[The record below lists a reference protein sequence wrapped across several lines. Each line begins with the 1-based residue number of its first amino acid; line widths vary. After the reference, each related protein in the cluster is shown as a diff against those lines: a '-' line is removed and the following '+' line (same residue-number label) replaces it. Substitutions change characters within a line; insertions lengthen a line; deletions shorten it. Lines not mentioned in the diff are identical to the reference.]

1 MIGDLSRVQKIYLVT
16 GRTDMRKSFDGLM
29 AVIRDNFQ
37 MDPFSN
43 AVFLFCGRKKNT
55 MKALYF
61 DRDGFVLLQKRLDN
75 GKFQWPRNASEV
87 RPLTRQKDLMIQMLS
102 ERLEE
107 KDETIT
113 ELKETIND
121 LKETIAGLRETLDEF
136 QRKLFGTGSGKTKQ
150 DKETEETVTTIVKS
164 HKRTAR
170 KAKATREDQYGN
182 LPIHKEVIPLP
193 EEDKYCPYCNSKM
206 EYVTETFVREEL
218 RITPAKVERIHYYQE
233 KWQCPE
239 CKKDGDG
246 TFAESKTPT
255 ALIPHSPASPSIVS
269 YVAMEKIGLAMPYY
283 RQEFLMNQMGFTL
296 PRETMANWI
305 IYVAGNYFYPIYER
319 LHEELLK
326 RDLVHAD
333 ETTCQVLREKGRTA
347 EQTSYMWLY
356 TTGSDAYTP
365 IVLYDYQP
373 SRKGSCAQN
382 FPEGFRGLVQC
393 DGYQGYNKLE
403 DVILVCCLAH
413 ARRKFFEA
421 VPAARRKRLK
431 LLDINSDEAI
441 EDISLPD
448 EAEAKQLLPAEIGLL
463 YCNKLFY
470 LERTL
475 KDLNPDERKQQ
486 RDVLEQPVWDQFWN
500 WLDTLHPTGGSKLG
514 KAVNYAQ
521 NHHDTLMNYLLD
533 GRCEI
538 SNNRAER
545 KAKSYAIGWKAFLF
559 HTSETGAG
567 ASAVMYSIVETAK
580 ANNLNIFQYLYT
592 VLLYMPDYMNS
603 SAGIE
608 QLMPWSEFIKE
619 QCSGLIDVESNVPEK
634 RIPLPHR

>member
-1 MIGDLSRVQKIYLVT
+1 
-16 GRTDMRKSFDGLM
+16 
-29 AVIRDNFQ
+29 
-37 MDPFSN
+37 MDPKGQN
-43 AVFLFCGRKKNT
+43 ILFRSQ
-55 MKALYF
+55 L
-61 DRDGFVLLQKRLDN
+61 
-75 GKFQWPRNASEV
+75 E
-87 RPLTRQKDLMIQMLS
+87 QKDHMIQMLS
-102 ERLEE
+102 ERLNE

-113 ELKETIND
+113 DLKETIKD
-121 LKETIAGLRETLDEF
+121 LKETIAGLRETLNEF
-136 QRKLFGTGSGKTKQ
+136 QRKLFGTSSEKTNQ
-150 DKETEETVTTIVKS
+150 DEKTEDEKPEETVTTTVKS
-164 HKRTAR
+164 HKRTTH

-182 LPIHKEVIPLP
+182 LPIRKEVIPLP
-193 EEDKYCPYCNSKM
+193 EEDKHCPYCNSLM

-239 CKKDGDG
+239 CRKDGDG

-255 ALIPHSPASPSIVS
+255 ALIPHSPASPSMVA
-269 YVAMEKIGLAMPYY
+269 YVAMEKTGLAMPYY
-283 RQEFLMNQMGFTL
+283 RQEFLMQQLGFTL

-305 IYVAGNYFYPIYER
+305 IYVAENYFYPIYDR
-319 LHEELLK
+319 LHEGLLK

-333 ETTCQVLREKGRTA
+333 ETTCQVLHEKGRTA
-347 EQTSYMWLY
+347 EQVSYMWLY
-356 TTGSDAYTP
+356 TTGNDGLAP

-382 FPEGFRGLVQC
+382 FLEGFHGLVQC
-393 DGYQGYNKLE
+393 DGYQGYNRLE
-403 DVILVCCLAH
+403 DVTLVCCLAH

-421 VPAARRKRLK
+421 VPAARRKKLK
-431 LLDINSDEAI
+431 LLDINSDVAI
-441 EDISLPD
+441 EDTGLPEEE
-448 EAEAKQLLPAEIGLL
+448 EAEQLLPAEIGLM

-475 KDLNPDERKQQ
+475 KDLDPGERKQQ
-486 RDVLEQPVWDQFWN
+486 RAVLEQPVWDQFWN
-500 WLDTLHPTGGSKLG
+500 WLGTLHPTGGSKLG

-545 KAKSYAIGWKAFLF
+545 KAKSYAIGRKAFLF
-559 HTSETGAG
+559 HTSEAGAG

-608 QLMPWSEFIKE
+608 QLMPWSDFIKE
-619 QCSGLIDVESNVPEK
+619 QCSGLIDVESNVPEN
-634 RIPLPHR
+634 RIPLPLR

>member
-1 MIGDLSRVQKIYLVT
+1 
-16 GRTDMRKSFDGLM
+16 
-29 AVIRDNFQ
+29 
-37 MDPFSN
+37 MDPEGQN
-43 AVFLFCGRKKNT
+43 ILF
-55 MKALYF
+55 
-61 DRDGFVLLQKRLDN
+61 
-75 GKFQWPRNASEV
+75 RNQLE
-87 RPLTRQKDLMIQMLS
+87 QKDLMIQMLS
-102 ERLEE
+102 ERLNE

-113 ELKETIND
+113 D
-121 LKETIAGLRETLDEF
+121 LKETIKDLKVTIVGLQETLNEF
-136 QRKLFGTGSGKTKQ
+136 QRRLFGTSSEKTKQ
-150 DKETEETVTTIVKS
+150 DEKPEETVTTTVKS
-164 HKRTAR
+164 HKRTTR

-182 LPIHKEVIPLP
+182 LPIRKEVIPLS
-193 EEDKYCPYCNSKM
+193 EEDKHCPYCNSLM

-283 RQEFLMNQMGFTL
+283 RQEFLMQQLGFTL

-305 IYVAGNYFYPIYER
+305 IYVAEHYFYPIYDR

-333 ETTCQVLREKGRTA
+333 ETTCQVLREKGRAA

-356 TTGSDAYTP
+356 TTGNDGLIP

-373 SRKGSCAQN
+373 SRKGSCVQN
-382 FPEGFRGLVQC
+382 FLEGFHGLVQC

-421 VPAARRKRLK
+421 VPAAMRKRLK
-431 LLDINSDEAI
+431 LLDINSDVVI
-441 EDISLPD
+441 EDINLPD
-448 EAEAKQLLPAEIGLL
+448 EEEAKQLLPAEIGLL

-475 KDLNPDERKQQ
+475 KDLDPEERKQQ
-486 RDVLEQPVWDQFWN
+486 RTVLEQPVWDQFWN

-514 KAVNYAQ
+514 KAVVYAQ
-521 NHHDTLMNYLLD
+521 NHHETLMNYLLD

-545 KAKSYAIGWKAFLF
+545 KAKSYAIGRKAFLF
-559 HTSETGAG
+559 HTSEAGAG

-592 VLLYMPDYMNS
+592 VLLYIPDYLNS

-608 QLMPWSEFIKE
+608 QLMPWSKFIKE
-619 QCSGLIDVESNVPEK
+619 QCSGLIDVESNVPEN
-634 RIPLPHR
+634 RIPLPNA

>member
-1 MIGDLSRVQKIYLVT
+1 
-16 GRTDMRKSFDGLM
+16 
-29 AVIRDNFQ
+29 
-37 MDPFSN
+37 MDPKGQDI
-43 AVFLFCGRKKNT
+43 LFN
-55 MKALYF
+55 
-61 DRDGFVLLQKRLDN
+61 
-75 GKFQWPRNASEV
+75 SE
-87 RPLTRQKDLMIQMLS
+87 TRQKDLMIQMLS
-102 ERLEE
+102 ERLDE
-107 KDETIT
+107 KDGTIT

-136 QRKLFGTGSGKTKQ
+136 QRKLFGTGSEKTKQ

-164 HKRTAR
+164 HKRTTR

-283 RQEFLMNQMGFTL
+283 RQEFLMNQLGFTL

-305 IYVAGNYFYPIYER
+305 IYVAENYFYPIYER

-356 TTGSDAYTP
+356 TTGSDALTP

-373 SRKGSCAQN
+373 SCKGSCAQN

-393 DGYQGYNKLE
+393 DGYQGYN
-403 DVILVCCLAH
+403 
-413 ARRKFFEA
+413 
-421 VPAARRKRLK
+421 
-431 LLDINSDEAI
+431 
-441 EDISLPD
+441 
-448 EAEAKQLLPAEIGLL
+448 
-463 YCNKLFY
+463 
-470 LERTL
+470 
-475 KDLNPDERKQQ
+475 
-486 RDVLEQPVWDQFWN
+486 
-500 WLDTLHPTGGSKLG
+500 KLG

-545 KAKSYAIGWKAFLF
+545 KAKSYAIGRKAFLF

>member
-1 MIGDLSRVQKIYLVT
+1 
-16 GRTDMRKSFDGLM
+16 
-29 AVIRDNFQ
+29 
-37 MDPFSN
+37 MDPEGQN
-43 AVFLFCGRKKNT
+43 ILF
-55 MKALYF
+55 
-61 DRDGFVLLQKRLDN
+61 
-75 GKFQWPRNASEV
+75 RNQLE
-87 RPLTRQKDLMIQMLS
+87 QKDLMIQMLS
-102 ERLEE
+102 ERLNE

-113 ELKETIND
+113 D
-121 LKETIAGLRETLDEF
+121 LKETIKDLKVTIVGLQETLNEF
-136 QRKLFGTGSGKTKQ
+136 QRRLFGTSSEKTKQ
-150 DKETEETVTTIVKS
+150 DEKPEETVTTTVKS
-164 HKRTAR
+164 HKRTTR

-182 LPIHKEVIPLP
+182 LPIRKEVIPLS
-193 EEDKYCPYCNSKM
+193 EEDKHCPYCNSLM

-283 RQEFLMNQMGFTL
+283 RQEFLMQQLGFTL

-305 IYVAGNYFYPIYER
+305 IYVAEHYFYPIYDR
-319 LHEELLK
+319 LHEELLR

-333 ETTCQVLREKGRTA
+333 ETTCQVLREKGRAA

-356 TTGSDAYTP
+356 TTGNDGLTP

-373 SRKGSCAQN
+373 SRKGSCVQN
-382 FPEGFRGLVQC
+382 FLEGFHGLVQC

-421 VPAARRKRLK
+421 VPAAMRKRLK

-441 EDISLPD
+441 EDINLPD
-448 EAEAKQLLPAEIGLL
+448 EEEAKQLLPAEIGLL

-475 KDLNPDERKQQ
+475 KDLDPEERKQQ
-486 RDVLEQPVWDQFWN
+486 RTVLEQPVWDQFWN

-514 KAVNYAQ
+514 KAVVYAQ
-521 NHHDTLMNYLLD
+521 NHHETLMNYLLD

-545 KAKSYAIGWKAFLF
+545 KAKSYAIGRKAFLF
-559 HTSETGAG
+559 HTSEAGAG

-580 ANNLNIFQYLYT
+580 TNNLNIFQYLYT
-592 VLLYMPDYMNS
+592 VLLYIPDYLNS

-608 QLMPWSEFIKE
+608 QLMPWSKFIKE
-619 QCSGLIDVESNVPEK
+619 QCSGLIDVESNVPEN
-634 RIPLPHR
+634 RIPLPNV

>member
-1 MIGDLSRVQKIYLVT
+1 
-16 GRTDMRKSFDGLM
+16 
-29 AVIRDNFQ
+29 
-37 MDPFSN
+37 MDPEGQN
-43 AVFLFCGRKKNT
+43 ILF
-55 MKALYF
+55 
-61 DRDGFVLLQKRLDN
+61 
-75 GKFQWPRNASEV
+75 RNQLE
-87 RPLTRQKDLMIQMLS
+87 QKDLMIQMLS
-102 ERLEE
+102 ERLNE

-113 ELKETIND
+113 D
-121 LKETIAGLRETLDEF
+121 LKETIKDLKVTIVGLQETLNEF
-136 QRKLFGTGSGKTKQ
+136 QRRLFGTSSEKTKQ
-150 DKETEETVTTIVKS
+150 DEKPEETVTTTVKS
-164 HKRTAR
+164 HKRTTR

-182 LPIHKEVIPLP
+182 LPIRKEVIPLS
-193 EEDKYCPYCNSKM
+193 EEDKHCPYCNSLM

-283 RQEFLMNQMGFTL
+283 RQEFLMQQLGFTL

-305 IYVAGNYFYPIYER
+305 IYVAEHYFYPIYDR

-333 ETTCQVLREKGRTA
+333 ETTCQVLREKGRAA

-356 TTGSDAYTP
+356 TTGNDGLIP

-373 SRKGSCAQN
+373 SRKGSCVQN
-382 FPEGFRGLVQC
+382 FLEGFHGLVQC

-421 VPAARRKRLK
+421 VPAAKRKKLK
-431 LLDINSDEAI
+431 LLDINSDVAI
-441 EDISLPD
+441 EDINLPD
-448 EAEAKQLLPAEIGLL
+448 EEEAKQLLPAEIGLL

-475 KDLNPDERKQQ
+475 KDLDPEERKQQ
-486 RDVLEQPVWDQFWN
+486 RTVLEQPVWDQFWN

-514 KAVNYAQ
+514 KAVVYAQ
-521 NHHDTLMNYLLD
+521 NHHETLMNYLLD

-545 KAKSYAIGWKAFLF
+545 KAKSYAIGRKAFLF
-559 HTSETGAG
+559 HTSEAGAG

-592 VLLYMPDYMNS
+592 VLLYIPDYLNS

-608 QLMPWSEFIKE
+608 QLMPWSQFIKE
-619 QCSGLIDVESNVPEK
+619 QCSGLIDVESNVPEN
-634 RIPLPHR
+634 RIPLPNV

>member
-1 MIGDLSRVQKIYLVT
+1 
-16 GRTDMRKSFDGLM
+16 
-29 AVIRDNFQ
+29 
-37 MDPFSN
+37 MDPKGQDI
-43 AVFLFCGRKKNT
+43 LFN
-55 MKALYF
+55 
-61 DRDGFVLLQKRLDN
+61 
-75 GKFQWPRNASEV
+75 SEI
-87 RPLTRQKDLMIQMLS
+87 RQKDLMIQMLS
-102 ERLEE
+102 ERLDE

-136 QRKLFGTGSGKTKQ
+136 QRKLFGTGSEKIKQ

-164 HKRTAR
+164 HKRTTR

-218 RITPAKVERIHYYQE
+218 RITPAK
-233 KWQCPE
+233 
-239 CKKDGDG
+239 
-246 TFAESKTPT
+246 
-255 ALIPHSPASPSIVS
+255 
-269 YVAMEKIGLAMPYY
+269 YVAMEKTGLAMPYY
-283 RQEFLMNQMGFTL
+283 RQEFLMNQLGFTL

-305 IYVAGNYFYPIYER
+305 IYVAENYFYPIYER

-356 TTGSDAYTP
+356 TTGSDALTP

-373 SRKGSCAQN
+373 SCKGSCAQN
-382 FPEGFRGLVQC
+382 FLEGFRGLVQC
-393 DGYQGYNKLE
+393 DGYQGYN
-403 DVILVCCLAH
+403 
-413 ARRKFFEA
+413 
-421 VPAARRKRLK
+421 
-431 LLDINSDEAI
+431 
-441 EDISLPD
+441 
-448 EAEAKQLLPAEIGLL
+448 
-463 YCNKLFY
+463 
-470 LERTL
+470 
-475 KDLNPDERKQQ
+475 
-486 RDVLEQPVWDQFWN
+486 
-500 WLDTLHPTGGSKLG
+500 KLG

-545 KAKSYAIGWKAFLF
+545 KAKSYAIGRKAFLF

-592 VLLYMPDYMNS
+592 VLLYMPDYTNS

>member
-1 MIGDLSRVQKIYLVT
+1 
-16 GRTDMRKSFDGLM
+16 
-29 AVIRDNFQ
+29 
-37 MDPFSN
+37 MDPEGQN
-43 AVFLFCGRKKNT
+43 ILF
-55 MKALYF
+55 
-61 DRDGFVLLQKRLDN
+61 
-75 GKFQWPRNASEV
+75 RNQLE
-87 RPLTRQKDLMIQMLS
+87 QKDLMIQMLS
-102 ERLEE
+102 ERLNE

-113 ELKETIND
+113 D
-121 LKETIAGLRETLDEF
+121 LKETIKDLKVTIVGLQETLNEF
-136 QRKLFGTGSGKTKQ
+136 QRRLFGTSSEKTKQ
-150 DKETEETVTTIVKS
+150 DEKPEETVTTTVKS
-164 HKRTAR
+164 HKRTTR

-182 LPIHKEVIPLP
+182 LPIRKEVIPLS
-193 EEDKYCPYCNSKM
+193 EEDKHCPYCNSLI

-283 RQEFLMNQMGFTL
+283 RQEFLMQQLGFTL

-305 IYVAGNYFYPIYER
+305 IYVAEHYFYPIYDR

-333 ETTCQVLREKGRTA
+333 ETTCQVLREKGRAA

-356 TTGSDAYTP
+356 TTGNDGLIP

-373 SRKGSCAQN
+373 SRKGSCVQN
-382 FPEGFRGLVQC
+382 FLEGFHGLVQC

-421 VPAARRKRLK
+421 VPAAMRKRLK
-431 LLDINSDEAI
+431 LLDINSDVVI
-441 EDISLPD
+441 EDINLPD
-448 EAEAKQLLPAEIGLL
+448 EEEAKQLLPAEIGLL

-475 KDLNPDERKQQ
+475 KDLDPEERKQQ
-486 RDVLEQPVWDQFWN
+486 RTVLEQPVWDQFWN

-514 KAVNYAQ
+514 KAVVYAQ
-521 NHHDTLMNYLLD
+521 NHHETLMNYLLD

-545 KAKSYAIGWKAFLF
+545 KAKSYAIGRKAFLF
-559 HTSETGAG
+559 HTSEAGAG

-592 VLLYMPDYMNS
+592 VLLYIPDYLNS

-608 QLMPWSEFIKE
+608 QLMPWSKFIKE
-619 QCSGLIDVESNVPEK
+619 QCSGLIDVESNVPEN
-634 RIPLPHR
+634 RIPLPNA

>member
-1 MIGDLSRVQKIYLVT
+1 
-16 GRTDMRKSFDGLM
+16 
-29 AVIRDNFQ
+29 
-37 MDPFSN
+37 MDPEGQN
-43 AVFLFCGRKKNT
+43 ILF
-55 MKALYF
+55 
-61 DRDGFVLLQKRLDN
+61 
-75 GKFQWPRNASEV
+75 RNQLE
-87 RPLTRQKDLMIQMLS
+87 QKDLMIQMLS
-102 ERLEE
+102 ERLNE

-113 ELKETIND
+113 D
-121 LKETIAGLRETLDEF
+121 LKETIKDLKVTIVGLQETLNEF
-136 QRKLFGTGSGKTKQ
+136 QRRLFGTSSEKTKQ
-150 DKETEETVTTIVKS
+150 DEKPEETVTTTVKS
-164 HKRTAR
+164 HKRTTR

-182 LPIHKEVIPLP
+182 LPIRKEVIPLS
-193 EEDKYCPYCNSKM
+193 EEDKHCPYCNSLM

-283 RQEFLMNQMGFTL
+283 RQEFLMQQLGFTL

-305 IYVAGNYFYPIYER
+305 IYVAEHYFYPIYDR

-333 ETTCQVLREKGRTA
+333 ETTCQVLREKGRAA

-356 TTGSDAYTP
+356 TTGNDGLIP

-373 SRKGSCAQN
+373 SRKGSCVQN
-382 FPEGFRGLVQC
+382 FLEGFHGLVQC

-421 VPAARRKRLK
+421 VPAAMRKRLK
-431 LLDINSDEAI
+431 LLDINSDVVI
-441 EDISLPD
+441 EDINLPD
-448 EAEAKQLLPAEIGLL
+448 EEEAKQLLPAEIGLL

-475 KDLNPDERKQQ
+475 KDLDPEERKQQ
-486 RDVLEQPVWDQFWN
+486 RTVLEQPVWEQFWN

-514 KAVNYAQ
+514 KAVVYAQ
-521 NHHDTLMNYLLD
+521 NHHETLMNYLLD

-545 KAKSYAIGWKAFLF
+545 KAKSYAIGRKAFLF
-559 HTSETGAG
+559 HTSEAGAG

-592 VLLYMPDYMNS
+592 VLLYIPDYLNS

-608 QLMPWSEFIKE
+608 QLMPWSKFIKE
-619 QCSGLIDVESNVPEK
+619 QCSGLIDVESNVPEN
-634 RIPLPHR
+634 RIPLPNA

>member
-1 MIGDLSRVQKIYLVT
+1 
-16 GRTDMRKSFDGLM
+16 
-29 AVIRDNFQ
+29 
-37 MDPFSN
+37 MDPEGQN
-43 AVFLFCGRKKNT
+43 ILF
-55 MKALYF
+55 
-61 DRDGFVLLQKRLDN
+61 
-75 GKFQWPRNASEV
+75 RNQLE
-87 RPLTRQKDLMIQMLS
+87 QKDLMIQMLS
-102 ERLEE
+102 ERLNE

-113 ELKETIND
+113 D
-121 LKETIAGLRETLDEF
+121 LKETIKDLKVTIVGLQETLNEF
-136 QRKLFGTGSGKTKQ
+136 QRRLFGTSSEKTKQ
-150 DKETEETVTTIVKS
+150 DEKPEETVKTTVKS
-164 HKRTAR
+164 HKRTTR

-182 LPIHKEVIPLP
+182 LPIRKEVIPLS
-193 EEDKYCPYCNSKM
+193 EEDKHCPYCNSLM

-283 RQEFLMNQMGFTL
+283 RQEFLMQQLGFTL

-305 IYVAGNYFYPIYER
+305 IYVAEHYFYPIYDR

-333 ETTCQVLREKGRTA
+333 ETTCQVLREKGRAA

-356 TTGSDAYTP
+356 TTGNDGLIP

-373 SRKGSCAQN
+373 SRKGSCVQN
-382 FPEGFRGLVQC
+382 FLEGFHGLVQC

-421 VPAARRKRLK
+421 VPAAMRKRLK
-431 LLDINSDEAI
+431 LLDINSDVVI
-441 EDISLPD
+441 EDINLPD
-448 EAEAKQLLPAEIGLL
+448 EEEAKQLLPAEIGLL

-475 KDLNPDERKQQ
+475 KDLDPEERKQQ
-486 RDVLEQPVWDQFWN
+486 RTVLEQPVWDQFWN

-514 KAVNYAQ
+514 KAVVYAQ
-521 NHHDTLMNYLLD
+521 NHHETLMNYLLD

-545 KAKSYAIGWKAFLF
+545 KAKSYAIGRKAFLF
-559 HTSETGAG
+559 HTSEAGAG

-592 VLLYMPDYMNS
+592 VLLYIPDYLNS

-608 QLMPWSEFIKE
+608 QLMPWSKFIKE
-619 QCSGLIDVESNVPEK
+619 QCSGLIDVESNVPEN
-634 RIPLPHR
+634 RIPLPNA

>member
-1 MIGDLSRVQKIYLVT
+1 
-16 GRTDMRKSFDGLM
+16 
-29 AVIRDNFQ
+29 
-37 MDPFSN
+37 MDPEGQN
-43 AVFLFCGRKKNT
+43 ILF
-55 MKALYF
+55 
-61 DRDGFVLLQKRLDN
+61 
-75 GKFQWPRNASEV
+75 RNQLE
-87 RPLTRQKDLMIQMLS
+87 QKDLMIQMLS
-102 ERLEE
+102 ERLNE

-113 ELKETIND
+113 D
-121 LKETIAGLRETLDEF
+121 LKETIKDLKVTIVGLQETLNEF
-136 QRKLFGTGSGKTKQ
+136 QRRLFGTSSEKTKQ
-150 DKETEETVTTIVKS
+150 DEKPEETVTTTVKS
-164 HKRTAR
+164 HKRTTR

-182 LPIHKEVIPLP
+182 LPIRKEVIPLS
-193 EEDKYCPYCNSKM
+193 EEDKHCPYCNSLM

-283 RQEFLMNQMGFTL
+283 RQEFLMQQLGFTL

-305 IYVAGNYFYPIYER
+305 IYVAEHYFYPIYDR

-333 ETTCQVLREKGRTA
+333 ETTCQVLREKGRAA

-356 TTGSDAYTP
+356 TTGNDGLIP

-373 SRKGSCAQN
+373 SRKGSCVQN
-382 FPEGFRGLVQC
+382 FLEGFHGLVQC

-421 VPAARRKRLK
+421 VPTAMRKRLK
-431 LLDINSDEAI
+431 LLDINSDVVI
-441 EDISLPD
+441 EDINLPD
-448 EAEAKQLLPAEIGLL
+448 EEEAKQLLPAEIGLL

-475 KDLNPDERKQQ
+475 KDLDPEERKQQ
-486 RDVLEQPVWDQFWN
+486 RTVLEQPVWDQFWN

-514 KAVNYAQ
+514 KAVVYAQ
-521 NHHDTLMNYLLD
+521 NHHETLMNYLLD

-545 KAKSYAIGWKAFLF
+545 KAKSYAIGRKAFLF
-559 HTSETGAG
+559 HTSEAGAG

-592 VLLYMPDYMNS
+592 VLLYIPDYLNS

-608 QLMPWSEFIKE
+608 QLMPWSKFIKE
-619 QCSGLIDVESNVPEK
+619 QCSGLIDVESNVPEN
-634 RIPLPHR
+634 RIPLPNA

>member
-1 MIGDLSRVQKIYLVT
+1 
-16 GRTDMRKSFDGLM
+16 
-29 AVIRDNFQ
+29 
-37 MDPFSN
+37 MDSKGQDI
-43 AVFLFCGRKKNT
+43 LFNSE
-55 MKALYF
+55 MK
-61 DRDGFVLLQKRLDN
+61 
-75 GKFQWPRNASEV
+75 
-87 RPLTRQKDLMIQMLS
+87 QKDLMIQMLS
-102 ERLEE
+102 ERLDE

-121 LKETIAGLRETLDEF
+121 LKDTIAGLRETLDEF
-136 QRKLFGTGSGKTKQ
+136 QRKLFGTGSEKTKQ
-150 DKETEETVTTIVKS
+150 DKKTEETVTTIVKS
-164 HKRTAR
+164 HKRTTR

-206 EYVTETFVREEL
+206 EYVTEMFVREEL

-239 CKKDGDG
+239 CRKDGDG
-246 TFAESKTPT
+246 TFAESRIPT
-255 ALIPHSPASPSIVS
+255 ALIPHSPASPSMVA
-269 YVAMEKIGLAMPYY
+269 YVAMEKIGMAMPYY
-283 RQEFLMNQMGFTL
+283 RQEFLMNQLGFTL

-305 IYVAGNYFYPIYER
+305 IYTAENYFYLIYDR

-356 TTGSDAYTP
+356 TTGNDGLTP

-373 SRKGSCAQN
+373 SRKGSCVQE
-382 FPEGFRGLVQC
+382 FLEGFHGMVQC
-393 DGYQGYNKLE
+393 DGYQGYNRLE

-421 VPAARRKRLK
+421 VPAARRKKLK
-431 LLDINSDEAI
+431 LLDVNSDEAI
-441 EDISLPD
+441 EDTGLPD
-448 EAEAKQLLPAEIGLL
+448 EEKLEQLLPAEIGLL

-470 LERTL
+470 LERIL
-475 KDLNPDERKQQ
+475 KELEAEERKQQ
-486 RDVLEQPVWDQFWN
+486 RTVLEQPVWEQFWN
-500 WLDTLHPTGGSKLG
+500 WLGTLHPTGGSKLG

-521 NHHDTLMNYLLD
+521 NHHDTLMNYMID

-545 KAKSYAIGWKAFLF
+545 KAKSYAVGRKAFLF
-559 HTSETGAG
+559 HTSEAGAG

-580 ANNLNIFQYLYT
+580 ANNLNIFQYLYM
-592 VLLYMPDYMNS
+592 VLLYMTDYMNS

-608 QLMPWSEFIKE
+608 QLMPWSDFIKE
-619 QCSGLIDVESNVPEK
+619 QCSGIIDVESTVPEN
-634 RIPLPHR
+634 RIPLPCR

>member
-1 MIGDLSRVQKIYLVT
+1 
-16 GRTDMRKSFDGLM
+16 
-29 AVIRDNFQ
+29 
-37 MDPFSN
+37 MDPEGQN
-43 AVFLFCGRKKNT
+43 ILF
-55 MKALYF
+55 
-61 DRDGFVLLQKRLDN
+61 
-75 GKFQWPRNASEV
+75 RNQLE
-87 RPLTRQKDLMIQMLS
+87 QKDLMIQMLS
-102 ERLEE
+102 ERLNE

-113 ELKETIND
+113 D
-121 LKETIAGLRETLDEF
+121 LKVTIAGLQETLNEF
-136 QRKLFGTGSGKTKQ
+136 QRKLFGTSSEKTKQ
-150 DKETEETVTTIVKS
+150 DKKPEETVTTTVKS
-164 HKRTAR
+164 HKRTTR

-182 LPIHKEVIPLP
+182 LPIRKEIIPLS
-193 EEDKYCPYCNSKM
+193 EENKHCPYCNSPM

-283 RQEFLMNQMGFTL
+283 RQEFLMLQLGFTL

-305 IYVAGNYFYPIYER
+305 IYVAEHYFYPIYDR

-356 TTGSDAYTP
+356 TTGNDGLTP

-382 FPEGFRGLVQC
+382 FLEGFHGLVQC

-403 DVILVCCLAH
+403 DVILVCCPAH

-421 VPAARRKRLK
+421 VPAAMRKRLK
-431 LLDINSDEAI
+431 LLDINSDVAI
-441 EDISLPD
+441 EDINLPD
-448 EAEAKQLLPAEIGLL
+448 EEEAKQLLPAEIGLL

-475 KDLNPDERKQQ
+475 KDLNPEERKQQ
-486 RDVLEQPVWDQFWN
+486 RTVFEQPVWEQFWN

-514 KAVNYAQ
+514 KAVIYAQ
-521 NHHDTLMNYLLD
+521 NHHETLMNYLLD

-545 KAKSYAIGWKAFLF
+545 KAKSYAIGRKAFLF
-559 HTSETGAG
+559 HTSEAGAG

-592 VLLYMPDYMNS
+592 VLLYMPDYLNS

-619 QCSGLIDVESNVPEK
+619 QCLGLIDVESNVPEK
-634 RIPLPHR
+634 RIPLPDV

>member
-1 MIGDLSRVQKIYLVT
+1 
-16 GRTDMRKSFDGLM
+16 
-29 AVIRDNFQ
+29 
-37 MDPFSN
+37 MDPEGQN
-43 AVFLFCGRKKNT
+43 ILF
-55 MKALYF
+55 
-61 DRDGFVLLQKRLDN
+61 
-75 GKFQWPRNASEV
+75 RNQLE
-87 RPLTRQKDLMIQMLS
+87 QKDLMIQMLS
-102 ERLEE
+102 ERLNE

-113 ELKETIND
+113 D
-121 LKETIAGLRETLDEF
+121 LKETIKDLKVTIVGLQETLNEF
-136 QRKLFGTGSGKTKQ
+136 QRRLFGTSSEKTKQ
-150 DKETEETVTTIVKS
+150 DEKPEETVTTTVKS
-164 HKRTAR
+164 HKRTTR

-182 LPIHKEVIPLP
+182 LPIRKEVIPLS
-193 EEDKYCPYCNSKM
+193 EEDKHCPYCNSLM

-283 RQEFLMNQMGFTL
+283 RQEFLMQQLGFTL

-305 IYVAGNYFYPIYER
+305 IYVAEHYFYPIYDR

-333 ETTCQVLREKGRTA
+333 ETTCQVLREKGRAA

-356 TTGSDAYTP
+356 TTGNDGLIP

-373 SRKGSCAQN
+373 SRKGSCVQN
-382 FPEGFRGLVQC
+382 FLEGFHGLVQC

-421 VPAARRKRLK
+421 VPAAMRKRLK
-431 LLDINSDEAI
+431 LLDINSDVVI
-441 EDISLPD
+441 EDINLPD
-448 EAEAKQLLPAEIGLL
+448 EEEAKQLLPAEIGLL

-475 KDLNPDERKQQ
+475 KDLDPEERKQQ
-486 RDVLEQPVWDQFWN
+486 RTVLEQPVWDQFWN

-514 KAVNYAQ
+514 KAVVYAQ
-521 NHHDTLMNYLLD
+521 NHHETLMNYLLD

-545 KAKSYAIGWKAFLF
+545 KAKSYAIGRKAFLF
-559 HTSETGAG
+559 HTSEAGAG

-592 VLLYMPDYMNS
+592 VLLYIPDYLNS

-608 QLMPWSEFIKE
+608 QLMPWSKSIKE
-619 QCSGLIDVESNVPEK
+619 QCSGLIDVESNVPEN
-634 RIPLPHR
+634 RIPLPNA